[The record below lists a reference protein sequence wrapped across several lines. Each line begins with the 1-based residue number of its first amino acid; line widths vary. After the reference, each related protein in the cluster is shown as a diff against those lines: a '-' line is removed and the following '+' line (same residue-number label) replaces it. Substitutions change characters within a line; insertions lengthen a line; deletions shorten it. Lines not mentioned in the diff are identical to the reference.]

1 MSYDPEHHI
10 TTAEQCPERIKVR
23 KDDLVAYQCLR
34 MEHHPGLHV
43 AQCGNNKQAEWWTP
57 REEHA

>member
-23 KDDLVAYQCLR
+23 
-34 MEHHPGLHV
+34 
-43 AQCGNNKQAEWWTP
+43 TP
-57 REEHA
+57 SICNFAVVTGTAKGHQLADMPMILAGMDPCFSCNDR